1 MDDPH
6 TLVGKIFGGYLTTS
20 TEVIASMK
28 KEGKSA
34 LGVWVK
40 GLQGS
45 GVKVLPTEKLRA
57 SEPHARLI
65 DVLNAL
71 ALRPRKPPIQ
81 ILDKAKQMRRSYA
94 EYVKEHGLQCRPL
107 VKHAVLALDKQD
119 AKDVQKKNSRIA
131 QASFAYT
138 QIFGRIVASSVETK
152 MRWSLLY
159 RPCLNDECQASATT
173 RAAAWR
179 RRRPDHTAR
188 DVV

>member
-6 TLVGKIFGGYLTTS
+6 TLVGKIYGGYLTTS

-45 GVKVLPTEKLRA
+45 CVKVLPTEKLRA
-57 SEPHARLI
+57 SEPHERLI

-107 VKHAVLALDKQD
+107 VKHAVLALDKPD
-119 AKDVQKKNSRIA
+119 AKDVQKKKFEDCPGIVRVHTDFWA
-131 QASFAYT
+131 DRCF
-138 QIFGRIVASSVETK
+138 FGR
-152 MRWSLLY
+152 
-159 RPCLNDECQASATT
+159 DEDALEFTIPPVLK
-173 RAAAWR
+173 R
-179 RRRPDHTAR
+179 
-188 DVV
+188 